1 MRAVIQRV
9 TQASVTVDG
18 EVISKIGRGILC
30 LIGISTSDTA
40 YESQWLASKLL
51 GLKVFPEDRDGEV
64 WGWKNSVIEAGYEV
78 LCVSQFTLYAN
89 LRKGSKPDFHGAK
102 GGDEA
107 QKLYHDFLEDL
118 RTKYQADK
126 ILDGKFGAM
135 MDVQLTNDG
144 PVTLIL
150 DSATDAPA
158 PPKAKTP
165 LTAEQKERA
174 KAKVAARQERGKQRT
189 NGTGAS
195 TESSQNGTGTESSR
209 DGTPPTGVVASGVA
223 ALSEERLINQAEE
236 KSRELAESF
245 KIAMTES
252 YP

>member
-18 EVISKIGRGILC
+18 QVVSSIGRGILC
-30 LIGISTSDTA
+30 LIGISTTDTA
-40 YESQWLASKLL
+40 YESTWLASKLL
-51 GLKVFPEDRDGEV
+51 GLKVFPEDKDGEV
-64 WGWKNSVIEAGYEV
+64 WGWKNSVVEAGYEV

-102 GGDEA
+102 GGDDA
-107 QKLYHDFLEDL
+107 RQMYHDFLEDL

-126 ILDGKFGAM
+126 IFDGKFGAM

-174 KAKVAARQERGKQRT
+174 KAKVAARQDRAKQRT
-189 NGTGAS
+189 NGSKAPADAAALNDAAVS
-195 TESSQNGTGTESSR
+195 
-209 DGTPPTGVVASGVA
+209 SGVT
-223 ALSEERLINQAEE
+223 ALSEDRLISEAEE